1 VLGHLFFQYLLDD
14 GLDPWMRRLISSLV
28 NLLSSSRSIP
38 PSMLNPQNTRH
49 YPFKRLERAVRAGQ
63 VSAKVKGGKHL
74 PLSLLKGLVGEGYLR
89 VERLELK
96 PHQKRQELKAVPDP
110 RLVGTAYR
118 LTRKGRALLSGAPTP
133 QMNLSG
139 APAPQMNGSPR

>member
-1 VLGHLFFQYLLDD
+1 MDQRPKDKRDAQRFRAAVRGGLELGRVLEVVFG
-14 GLDPWMRRLISSLV
+14 GREEA
-28 NLLSSSRSIP
+28 LSGK
-38 PSMLNPQNTRH
+38 TVGAAAA
-49 YPFKRLERAVRAGQ
+49 FKRLERAVRAGQ
-63 VSAKVKGGKHL
+63 VSAKVKGKKHL

-118 LTRKGRALLSGAPTP
+118 LARKGRALLSGAPTP
-133 QMNLSG
+133 QMNRSG
-139 APAPQMNGSPR
+139 APTPQMNRSPR